1 MNLAP
6 ASRARRLIGAPWGC
20 RCHLRN
26 KLVAGLL
33 AAIPVA
39 VTIFVV
45 WYVDNKSRELL
56 HIQTPIVGIAIA
68 IAAIYLLGV
77 FVTSVIGRFLLATT
91 DNVLRRVPGLR
102 ALYRSWKQ
110 VALADTQ
117 VGIFSHVVL
126 VPDDAGR
133 GCVLGFT
140 SGHSIEGDPGLSCV
154 FVPGAPNPTTGK
166 LYFVPT
172 TRCIRLEMSPQEALK
187 VIISGGNYVP
197 AAIGKGTIGRY
208 PMPGQW

>member
-6 ASRARRLIGAPWGC
+6 YPDSAFNRGTMGLQV
-20 RCHLRN
+20 HLRN

-39 VTIFVV
+39 STIFVV

-56 HIQTPIVGIAIA
+56 HIHTPIVGIAIA
-68 IAAIYLLGV
+68 IAAIYLLGL

-91 DNVLRRVPGLR
+91 DNLLRRVPGLR

-110 VALADTQ
+110 VALAEQ
-117 VGIFSHVVL
+117 SGIFSHVVL

-154 FVPGAPNPTTGK
+154 FVPGSPNPTTGK

-172 TRCIRLEMSPQEALK
+172 TRCIRLEMSTQEALK

>member
-1 MNLAP
+1 MGRFNA
-6 ASRARRLIGAPWGC
+6 
-20 RCHLRN
+20 HLRN
-26 KLVAGLL
+26 KMVAGLL

-39 VTIFVV
+39 VTIFIV
-45 WYVDNKSRELL
+45 WYVDSKARDLL
-56 HIQTPIVGIAIA
+56 HVRTPFVGIAVA
-68 IAAIYLLGV
+68 IGFIYALGV
-77 FVTSVIGRFLLATT
+77 FVTSFIGKFVLHIF
-91 DNVLRRVPGLR
+91 DGVLRRVPGLR
-102 ALYRSWKQ
+102 DLYRSWKQ

-117 VGIFSHVVL
+117 VGIFAHVVL

-133 GCVLGFT
+133 GCMLGFT

-154 FVPGAPNPTTGK
+154 FVPGSPNPTTGR

-197 AAIGKGTIGRY
+197 GAVGKGTIGRY
-208 PMPGQW
+208 PIPGQW

>member
-1 MNLAP
+1 MG
-6 ASRARRLIGAPWGC
+6 RLQI
-20 RCHLRN
+20 HVRN
-26 KLVAGLL
+26 TLVAGAL

-39 VTIFVV
+39 VTIFIL
-45 WYVDNKSRELL
+45 WYIDSKSRELL
-56 HIQTPIVGIAIA
+56 HVHTPFIGIAIA
-68 IAAIYLLGV
+68 IGAIYLLGV
-77 FVTSVIGRFLLATT
+77 FVTSVAGRFLLSIA
-91 DNVLRRVPGLR
+91 DKLLRRVPGLR

-117 VGIFSHVVL
+117 VGIFAHVVL

-154 FVPGAPNPTTGK
+154 FVPGSPNPTTGK

-172 TRCIRLEMSPQEALK
+172 TRCIRLEMSPQDALK
-187 VIISGGNYVP
+187 LIISGGNYVP
-197 AAIGKGTIGRY
+197 AAVGKGTVGRY
-208 PMPGQW
+208 PLPGQW

>member
-1 MNLAP
+1 MG
-6 ASRARRLIGAPWGC
+6 RLQVHI
-20 RCHLRN
+20 RN
-26 KLVAGLL
+26 KLFAGAL
-33 AAIPVA
+33 AAVPVA
-39 VTIFVV
+39 VTLFIL
-45 WYVDNKSRELL
+45 WYIDSKSRELL
-56 HIQTPIVGIAIA
+56 HVHTPFVGIAIA
-68 IAAIYLLGV
+68 IGVIYGLGV
-77 FVTSVIGRFLLATT
+77 FVTSVAGRFLLGVT
-91 DNVLRRVPGLR
+91 DKLLRRVPGLR

-117 VGIFSHVVL
+117 VGIFAHVVL

-140 SGHSIEGDPGLSCV
+140 SGHAIEGDPGLSCV
-154 FVPGAPNPTTGK
+154 FVPGSPNPTTGK

-197 AAIGKGTIGRY
+197 SAIGKGTIGRY
-208 PMPGQW
+208 PIPGQW

>member
-1 MNLAP
+1 MG
-6 ASRARRLIGAPWGC
+6 RLQA
-20 RCHLRN
+20 HLRN
-26 KLVAGLL
+26 KMVAGLL

-39 VTIFVV
+39 VTIFIV
-45 WYVDNKSRELL
+45 WYVDSKARDLL
-56 HIQTPIVGIAIA
+56 HVRTPFVGIAVA
-68 IAAIYLLGV
+68 LGFIYVLGI
-77 FVTSVIGRFLLATT
+77 FVTSVVGQFLLHVF
-91 DNVLRRVPGLR
+91 DGVIRRVPGLR
-102 ALYRSWKQ
+102 DLYRSWKQ
-110 VALADTQ
+110 VALTDTQ
-117 VGIFSHVVL
+117 VGIFAHVVL

-154 FVPGAPNPTTGK
+154 FVPSSPNPTSGR

-187 VIISGGNYVP
+187 LLISGGNYVP
-197 AAIGKGTIGRY
+197 GAVGKGTIGRY